1 MWLLTVSKNSA
12 VNLVVSTELFLD
24 ILTSIVMAGCCLLQ
38 KFWLPIPISVKR
50 TDSVQSKRKVS
61 SLSDRSDTSEQGG
74 GGEVSG
80 EESPG
85 ILSDDQPPESPSDS
99 NDTDDTSKNM
109 PWLKVSVYDFHKY
122 PNLYSLL
129 YLQLSKWNLQAK
141 LVFGDNICKKSINF
155 LLYSIFVGHVVAQLV
170 EALHYKLEGRG
181 FNSRWCHWNF
191 SLT

>member
-1 MWLLTVSKNSA
+1 MHICVSCVCSHVCLKVSWCIYNIWLLTVSINSS
-12 VNLVVSTELFLD
+12 VNQVM
-24 ILTSIVMAGCCLLQ
+24 LTTVMAQCCLLQ
-38 KFWLPIPISVKR
+38 KVWQLIPISVKR

-122 PNLYSLL
+122 PNLY
-129 YLQLSKWNLQAK
+129 
-141 LVFGDNICKKSINF
+141 F
-155 LLYSIFVGHVVAQLV
+155 LTTSPTVSMKFAD
-170 EALHYKLEGRG
+170 
-181 FNSRWCHWNF
+181 
-191 SLT
+191 

>member
-1 MWLLTVSKNSA
+1 M
-12 VNLVVSTELFLD
+12 E
-24 ILTSIVMAGCCLLQ
+24 CCLLQ
-38 KFWLPIPISVKR
+38 KFWLLIPISVKR

-129 YLQLSKWNLQAK
+129 YMQLSKLNLQTK
-141 LVFGDNICKKSINF
+141 LVFGDNIYKQICNFFIVFNFCKKP
-155 LLYSIFVGHVVAQLV
+155 FVLC
-170 EALHYKLEGRG
+170 R
-181 FNSRWCHWNF
+181 
-191 SLT
+191 

>member
-1 MWLLTVSKNSA
+1 MHFSERIPVIKGPTSVFRKSTVMSAWKYHGVFTTYDYWLYQKNGS
-12 VNLVVSTELFLD
+12 VNVVVSTELFFDVLSC
-24 ILTSIVMAGCCLLQ
+24 TVIVGCCLLQ
-38 KFWLPIPISVKR
+38 KFWLLIPISVKR

-109 PWLKVSVYDFHKY
+109 PWLKVSVCDFHKY
-122 PNLYSLL
+122 PNLYCLL
-129 YLQLSKWNLQAK
+129 YLHLSK
-141 LVFGDNICKKSINF
+141 
-155 LLYSIFVGHVVAQLV
+155 
-170 EALHYKLEGRG
+170 
-181 FNSRWCHWNF
+181 
-191 SLT
+191 